1 MPRRRGHDSDN
12 KQPYA
17 GPLSGS
23 QREMQLDD
31 ATAQSRGPRRK
42 PDRQHKRR
50 TSSVAKRTP
59 HGDHTDRRRSS

>member
-1 MPRRRGHDSDN
+1 MPRRRGRDNDN
-12 KQPYA
+12 KQPYS
-17 GPLSGS
+17 GPLSGT
-23 QREMQLDD
+23 QREMQLDEY
-31 ATAQSRGPRRK
+31 AHSRGPRRK

>member
-1 MPRRRGHDSDN
+1 MPRRRGHDNDN
-12 KQPYA
+12 KQPHS

-31 ATAQSRGPRRK
+31 TAPSRGPRHQPNHK
-42 PDRQHKRR
+42 HKRR

>member
-1 MPRRRGHDSDN
+1 MPRRRGRDNDN
-12 KQPYA
+12 KQPYS

-31 ATAQSRGPRRK
+31 DSPSRGGPRRK
-42 PDRQHKRR
+42 PDGHHKRR

-59 HGDHTDRRRSS
+59 HGDHTDRRRPS